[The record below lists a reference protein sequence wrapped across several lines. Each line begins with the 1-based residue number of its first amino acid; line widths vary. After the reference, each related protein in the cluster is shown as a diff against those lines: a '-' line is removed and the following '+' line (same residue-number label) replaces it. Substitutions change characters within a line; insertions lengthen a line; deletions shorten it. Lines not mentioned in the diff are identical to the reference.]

1 MGLQEGPGHQ
11 LCCYPPLVL
20 RDFQAHGNVVR
31 ALGPEAQMKHQKL
44 HSSEWDWAENLSGF
58 LMRFPLSLLVLF
70 GLETP

>member
-11 LCCYPPLVL
+11 QCCHSALVL
-20 RDFQAHGNVVR
+20 WDFQAHGNVVR
-31 ALGPEAQMKHQKL
+31 APDPEAQMKHQKL
-44 HSSEWDWAENLSGF
+44 HSSEWDQAENLSSF